1 VEADVVVPEVV
12 GGVQSAI
19 SSLPDCDIFPAGHWV
34 QVLSDQAPVDAENV
48 PAWQL
53 SHAVLAPAEAMYFP
67 APQLSHAVLTPA
79 VSLYLPAVHS
89 VQTVEALTPEN
100 LPASQLS
107 QAADPDVSLNL
118 PAMQNEQSPSGPVK
132 PALH

>member
-1 VEADVVVPEVV
+1 VETDVVVPEVV
-12 GGVQSAI
+12 GGVQSVI

-34 QVLSDQAPVDAENV
+34 QILSDQAPVDAENV

-53 SHAVLAPAEAMYFP
+53 SHAVL
-67 APQLSHAVLTPA
+67 TPA
-79 VSLYLPAVHS
+79 AALYLPASHS
-89 VQTVEALTPEN
+89 WHTFVLAPTTREYFPAL
-100 LPASQLS
+100 QFS